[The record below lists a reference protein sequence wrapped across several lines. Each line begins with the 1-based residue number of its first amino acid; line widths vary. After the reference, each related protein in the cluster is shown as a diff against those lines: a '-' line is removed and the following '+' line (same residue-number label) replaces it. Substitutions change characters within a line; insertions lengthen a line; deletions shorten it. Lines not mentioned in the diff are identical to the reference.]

1 MLDRARKV
9 PSRSGNQ
16 QTGKIATARRGRADR
31 RRPAEQSSK
40 DLALAIAD
48 IGLDKKALNVEII
61 DVGDKS
67 DYADYVVVM
76 SGRSD
81 RQVRAIADHLLREMS
96 QEHGAR
102 CMGVEGLPHGF
113 WVLMD
118 YGDIIVHVFYEETR
132 NFYDL
137 EGLWLDAKRIT
148 SKRLVDYAQNTEP
161 FDGEEIVID

>member
-1 MLDRARKV
+1 MNDDVDARLDLFIEAV
-9 PSRSGNQ
+9 L
-16 QTGKIATARRGRADR
+16 GKKADAVVALDVRGLT
-31 RRPAEQSSK
+31 S
-40 DLALAIAD
+40 IAD
-48 IGLDKKALNVEII
+48 TFII
-61 DVGDKS
+61 C
-67 DYADYVVVM
+67 
-76 SGRSD
+76 SGRSS
-81 RQVRAIADHLLREMS
+81 RQVSAIA
-96 QEHGAR
+96 EH
-102 CMGVEGLPHGF
+102 VERFLKDNGIRPLSVDGRKEGH